1 MDELIH
7 GGSVVCIYLITLAVI
22 ALSARKLINISDE
35 LFRKILH
42 FILLGAYVPF
52 LFAFDTWWMSAGFAA
67 FLIVVI
73 YPLLMLVG
81 YIPAF
86 STFVN
91 ERKKGEFKSSM
102 VLAFGV
108 MALTISVGWGLLHDR
123 YLVLASVYAWG
134 VGDAF
139 AALIGKRF
147 GKHKLNWKLVDHH
160 KSIEGS
166 LAMLLTSA
174 IAVFAV
180 LQIRGGLDVI
190 SSLIVSVLTA
200 GVATF
205 VELCSINGFD
215 TVTCP
220 AISMMIVIVFTK
232 VLGG

>member
-1 MDELIH
+1 MEAFFHGTAIFFAFVIPAAIIMLTLRALIK
-7 GGSVVCIYLITLAVI
+7 IP
-22 ALSARKLINISDE
+22 DE

-52 LFAFDTWWMSAGFAA
+52 LFAFDTWWISAGFAA

-102 VLAFGV
+102 ALAFGV

-174 IAVFAV
+174 IAVFTV